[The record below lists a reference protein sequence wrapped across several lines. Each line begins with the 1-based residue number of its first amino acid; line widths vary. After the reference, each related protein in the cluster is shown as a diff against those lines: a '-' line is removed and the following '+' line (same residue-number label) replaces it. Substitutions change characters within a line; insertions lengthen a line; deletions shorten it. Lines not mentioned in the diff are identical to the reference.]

1 MKHPQMHRRILLCL
15 CAALL
20 LCPAFSGCKGGEE
33 EPKEEEILFDEP
45 VTFTVMTY
53 EHPSQPI
60 DPSSVIF
67 QAIQEATN
75 VTLEFDI
82 TPSAEYSTKKAA
94 AFGSGILSD
103 ITHVT
108 SDDLNKF
115 AGANIFMPLPDDL
128 LEESV
133 PNFYQRVADDLNWKM
148 SKTNG
153 QALGFTILNGS
164 TENVLLGGY
173 IPVIRYDILEKNNLQ
188 MPTTWDE
195 WFVVMKQ
202 LKTIYPDS
210 TPFSGRLKGVNM
222 LNQPSLAMGCM
233 PGLYFNYETNQYSF
247 GVLETRYREILQF
260 FIRCREEGILDPNW
274 KTVDA
279 NTWDQGV
286 SSGKIF
292 FWYDNAGFAAGQ
304 TANLQKSDPEAKMQV
319 MPLMA
324 NSEGKKQ
331 GQLYNQNWYTQLW
344 ALSANAA
351 EPEKLLK
358 FMNWLYSDEAMYIC
372 NYGKEGETF
381 NRTEDG
387 KVTIPSEIVE
397 KYRGASSPE
406 YNWMADYGLGL
417 LCFTPLVNTSYSM
430 NVQLDLMDWELGS
443 IIEADYEAGYYHFED
458 IKPSLPEAD
467 RATVNNEMRQI
478 GTLIARGVEEFV
490 DGTRPITEYDNWVS
504 DIKAAGAEHVLE
516 VYNAALANAQ

>member
-1 MKHPQMHRRILLCL
+1 MKKLSKRSFICLLAL
-15 CAALL
+15 LL
-20 LCPAFSGCKGGEE
+20 LCPAFAGCSGGEGE
-33 EPKEEEILFDEP
+33 SQEKEILFDEP

-53 EHPSQPI
+53 EHQSQPV
-60 DPSSVIF
+60 DPSAIKF

-75 VTLEFDI
+75 VTLDFDI
-82 TPSAEYSTKKAA
+82 TPLAEYNTKKAA
-94 AFGSGILSD
+94 AFGSGILCD
-103 ITHVT
+103 ITNAT
-108 SDDLNKF
+108 SDDLSRF
-115 AGANIFMPLPDDL
+115 SGANIFMPLPDEL

-133 PNFYQRVADDLNWKM
+133 PNFYQRVKDDLNWKM
-148 SKTNG
+148 TKING
-153 QALGFTILNGS
+153 QALGFTTLNAS

-173 IPVIRYDILEKNNLQ
+173 LPVIRYDILEKNNLQ

-210 TPFSGRLKGVNM
+210 TPFSGRNKGANM
-222 LNQPSLAMGCM
+222 LTHPSFSMGCP
-233 PGLYFNYETNQYSF
+233 PGLYFDYDTNQYSI
-247 GVLETRYREILQF
+247 GALETQYREILQF
-260 FIRCREEGILDPNW
+260 FVRCYEEGILDPNW
-274 KTVDA
+274 QTVDS

-286 SSGKIF
+286 TNNKIF

-319 MPLMA
+319 MPLMV
-324 NSEGKKQ
+324 NSQGEKQ
-331 GQLYNQNWYTQLW
+331 GVLYNQHSYTAFW

-358 FMNWLYSDEAMYIC
+358 FMNWLYSDEGMYIC

-387 KVTIPSEIVE
+387 KVTIPAEIID
-397 KYRGASSPE
+397 KYRGSSSPD

-417 LCFTPLVNTSYSM
+417 LCFTPLVNTSYGMS
-430 NVQLDLMDWELGS
+430 VQLGLLDEELGS
-443 IIEADYEAGYYHFED
+443 IVDADYEAGYYHFED
-458 IKPSLPEAD
+458 IKPPLPEAD

-478 GTLIARGVEEFV
+478 NALIFAGVNEFV
-490 DGTRPITEYDNWVS
+490 EGTRPLTEYDNWVS

-516 VYNAALANAQ
+516 VYNTALANAQ